1 MSGQSGRSARS
12 GRRAEVRLLARLSRA
27 RAADEA
33 SSQAAASLTRAP
45 RRTPALLPLLA
56 LLPLFTSACYRSD
69 AIVVGSK
76 NFTESMLLGE
86 IVARQLERYDL
97 PVERKLFLGGTFV
110 CHEAIKAG
118 QIDVYVEYTG
128 TAYAAILELPAT
140 TDPAVVRRAVDSTYA
155 ARWDLIW
162 TEPLGFNNTFAMLI
176 RRRDA
181 ERLGVRRLSE
191 AVRHARSWRPA
202 FGYEF
207 VEREDGYAGL
217 LEAYGLTFAT
227 RPAVMDLGLTY
238 KVLAEGRADIIAGN
252 STDGQVAALDLFQLE
267 DDRQYFPPYEAA
279 PVARRDLFTRFPAA
293 RVALAKLAGT
303 ITEATMRR
311 LNYHVDVAR
320 RPAVEVA
327 REFLATV
334 PK

>member
-1 MSGQSGRSARS
+1 M
-12 GRRAEVRLLARLSRA
+12 
-27 RAADEA
+27 RAALL
-33 SSQAAASLTRAP
+33 SL
-45 RRTPALLPLLA
+45 LVV
-56 LLPLFTSACYRSD
+56 ACARPG

-86 IVARQLERYDL
+86 IVAQQLERYDL

-128 TAYAAILELPAT
+128 TAHSAILALPST
-140 TDPAVVRRAVDSTYA
+140 NDAVLVRRVVDSVYA
-155 ARWDLIW
+155 RQWDLAW

-176 RRRDA
+176 RGSDA
-181 ERLGVRRLSE
+181 RRLGIRTLSQ
-191 AVRHARSWRPA
+191 ALPHARSWRPA

-207 VEREDGYAGL
+207 VEREDGYPGL
-217 LEAYGLTFAT
+217 LRAYGLAFAA

-238 KVLAEGRADIIAGN
+238 RALAEGRADIIAGN

-267 DDRQYFPPYEAA
+267 DDRGYFPPYEAA
-279 PVARRDLFTRFPAA
+279 PVARQDLFARYPAA
-293 RVALAKLAGT
+293 RTALAKLGGT
-303 ITEATMRR
+303 ITDATMRQ
-311 LNYHVDVAR
+311 LNYQVDVAQ

-327 REFLATV
+327 REFLAGV
-334 PK
+334 AK